1 MSDTRFASFATCA
14 ISQDTNTKLQ
24 ASAVTNM
31 LTRIVIAQLLKKWA
45 YAHLLI
51 KKSEMLER
59 DSEKKTK
66 NPQISPKLELITFF
80 LENDSFENCAR
91 QLRAHKKP

>member
-1 MSDTRFASFATCA
+1 MQ
-14 ISQDTNTKLQ
+14 I
-24 ASAVTNM
+24 
-31 LTRIVIAQLLKKWA
+31 LTPSEGSHEHVELNCDSTAAEKWA

-51 KKSEMLER
+51 KNSEMLER

-66 NPQISPKLELITFF
+66 KPQISPKLEPITFF